1 MSFLD
6 PKAAS
11 AYLREKYAISLS
23 AKSLANRRSL
33 GLDPRFVRFVRRWPR
48 YTTKALDD
56 FAHDLSITES
66 EK

>member
-11 AYLREKYAISLS
+11 QYLRDRYGIPYCP
-23 AKSLANRRSL
+23 KSLANRRSL
-33 GLDPRFVRFVRRWPR
+33 GLDPRFVRLARRWPR

-56 FAHDLSITES
+56 FARDLSINES
-66 EK
+66 KK

>member
-11 AYLREKYAISLS
+11 QYLREKYAISLS

-48 YTTKALDD
+48 YTMKALDD
-56 FAHDLSITES
+56 FAHDLSIAES